1 MSDLVS
7 ELILGG
13 GSKPKSSTPEYTL
26 PEVQQMVYGQ
36 ESNSGKLDT
45 SKPNY
50 AGAHGPMQIIPSTFE
65 GLKKQGLIPKDYD
78 INNPEHNKNAGNA
91 LIADAYKRHG
101 GNADKVL
108 AEYYAG
114 GKAVEGDKIRT
125 DFKDLKNPN
134 APTVGQYIDQAKSR
148 VGDEVSRL
156 IMGSANAKEPEQKPA
171 APASNQPAT
180 LSDVKLVGNGRVSE
194 GVKPGE
200 TMAAAVSKN
209 KPIRDTLAS
218 AADTA
223 WNAVPSIASFALQP
237 VAKLADIVGGTGE
250 KQQAALEKATA
261 DFTNPFGKALGIE
274 NSPAYKNEITRKASE
289 YVGEGLDVVADKVAE
304 ETGLSKRDASF
315 FVNAATF
322 KLGELGGKGIA
333 KITPAAAEAISTVAE
348 KIKNA
353 PESVKQ
359 GLKDKFPVMEEEL
372 QGSFQRKKAA
382 EQAKTEQQQ
391 AQVAPEVSTVSKPYE
406 PQTNFAEHEFTE
418 KGLPK
423 QEATA
428 RAEVLNR
435 TAPDLKVDPN
445 VIEGRGRERA
455 DDYAV
460 SLTNTPEG
468 HLLADQ
474 FAKEK
479 AAKTA
484 YGQKLVEETGGTLG
498 LDESANYKR
507 GTTILKPLED
517 LSKAFD
523 DGISALYKKRDA
535 EAKSIPVVG
544 DEIKKI
550 LGTESEVKGHE
561 ATVNLAEGA
570 TARLK
575 ELGMMDKDGNMLPS
589 TALQAEQFRQYLN
602 RKWTNQNASLNKLL
616 KQAVDDDVFA
626 HAGKDIHND
635 ARALYGMKKD
645 LLEAPKGISDIL
657 DSSGPS
663 GINRKVNL
671 EKIPDTITNMPVDQ
685 LTHIIKTLDSVP
697 EGLKPQAQA
706 AKAEIKAHFLNK
718 THEAFE
724 SSANKGTKYLNANR
738 EVMNR
743 LFSPEEMAKINDY
756 NSMAHVLKT
765 DTGYKGSAVQT
776 ENLGKRGIGRQIFEQ
791 TVKKGGAVAAEAAV
805 GGSSGGLAALGA
817 HHVISSHFE
826 KSAAKRAESA
836 QVKAAKKKQSGFT
849 NLKDMGK

>member
-1 MSDLVS
+1 MGDLVS
-7 ELILGG
+7 DLILGG
-13 GSKPKSSTPEYTL
+13 GSKPESTTPKYSL
-26 PEVQQMVYGQ
+26 GEVQQMVYGQ
-36 ESNSGKLDT
+36 ESNSGKADT

-50 AGAHGPMQIIPSTFE
+50 AGAHGPMQITQGTWE

-78 INNPEHNKNAGNA
+78 INNPEHNKAGGNA

-125 DFKDLKNPN
+125 DFRDLKNPN
-134 APTVGQYIDQAKSR
+134 APTVGQYIEQAKNR
-148 VGDEVSRL
+148 LGDDVSRL
-156 IMGSANAKEPEQKPA
+156 IMGTANSKEPEQKTPTT
-171 APASNQPAT
+171 PTNQPASV
-180 LSDVKLVGNGRVSE
+180 SDIKLFGQGKVSE
-194 GVKPGE
+194 GLKPE
-200 TMAAAVSKN
+200 EKMQAAKESF
-209 KPIRDTLAS
+209 KPLREGIAS
-218 AADTA
+218 ALDTTIGSA
-223 WNAVPSIASFALQP
+223 IPSTASYLTQG
-237 VAKLADIVGGTGE
+237 IVRPFTT
-250 KQQAALEKATA
+250 AEKAKEIAGTVGSA
-261 DFTNPFGKALGIE
+261 LDKPFGKALGVTE
-274 NSPAYKNEITRKASE
+274 TEGYKNEASQQAMNYISSHIEKGAEALSKETGLPKEDVEHMINSALMLSGKAVSK
-289 YVGEGLDVVADKVAE
+289 VAPIAGEAASKVAE
-304 ETGLSKRDASF
+304 K
-315 FVNAATF
+315 V
-322 KLGELGGKGIA
+322 
-333 KITPAAAEAISTVAE
+333 
-348 KIKNA
+348 KNA
-353 PESVKQ
+353 PESIKKS
-359 GLKDKFPVMEEEL
+359 LNEKFPEMEEDVK
-372 QGSFQRKKAA
+372 GTFYKRKAEAEAA
-382 EQAKTEQQQ
+382 KAKTTE
-391 AQVAPEVSTVSKPYE
+391 AAPEVSTVSKPYE
-406 PQTNFAEHEFTE
+406 PEANFAEHEFTE
-418 KGLPK
+418 KGLPE
-423 QEATA
+423 QEAKS
-428 RAEVLNR
+428 RLEVLHR

-445 VIEGRGRERA
+445 VYEGRGRQRA

-479 AAKTA
+479 AAKSA
-484 YGQKLVEETGGTLG
+484 YGQKLVEETGGTFG

-507 GTTILKPLED
+507 GNTIVKPLED

-523 DGISALYKKRDA
+523 DGIEKLYKKRDA
-535 EAKSIPVVG
+535 EASNIPVVG
-544 DEIKKI
+544 NEVKKI
-550 LGTESEVKGHE
+550 LKTESEVKGHE

-589 TALQAEQFRQYLN
+589 TALQAEKFRQYLN

-657 DSSGPS
+657 DSSGPN

-706 AKAEIKAHFLNK
+706 AISEIKAHFLNK
-718 THEAFE
+718 AHEAFE
-724 SSANKGTKYLNANR
+724 GSANKGTKYLNANK

-743 LFSPEEMAKINDY
+743 LFSPEEMDKINDY
-756 NSMAHVLKT
+756 NSMAHILKT

-791 TVKKGGAVAAEAAV
+791 SVKKGGALAAEAAV
-805 GGSSGGLAALGA
+805 GGASGGLAALGA

-826 KSAAKRAESA
+826 KSAAKRAETA
-836 QVKAAKKKQSGFT
+836 QVKAARKKQAGFT
-849 NLKDMGK
+849 NLSDLGK